1 MFLLDDMLLRAIG
14 ISIPGLDLIDIFE
27 RIHDFALKEL
37 YDLNKIN
44 NQIKEN
50 TLLFEMGERT
60 KEEYEKINRE
70 LLEKRGIAEK
80 IREMD
85 LNKRFDI
92 LGTGDLIG

>member
-14 ISIPGLDLIDIFE
+14 VSIPGLDLIDTFE
-27 RIHDFALKEL
+27 RIHGFALKEM
-37 YDLNKIN
+37 YDLDKIN
-44 NQIKEN
+44 GQIKEN
-50 TLLFEMGERT
+50 RLLFEMGERT
-60 KEEYEKINRE
+60 KEEYERINRE
-70 LLEKRGIAEK
+70 LLGKREIAEK